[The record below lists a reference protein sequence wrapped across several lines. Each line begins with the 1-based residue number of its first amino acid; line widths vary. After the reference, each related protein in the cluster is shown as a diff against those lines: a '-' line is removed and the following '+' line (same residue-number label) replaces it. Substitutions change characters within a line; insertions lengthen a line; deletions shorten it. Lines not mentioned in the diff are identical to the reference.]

1 MNRDLVPVHFAVD
14 GQAPVSVSARG
25 LGGGGDE
32 PLARVMTLCPLA
44 LITFPSINF
53 QGKTLKLGF
62 VYFLSFTFA
71 KWKK

>member
-25 LGGGGDE
+25 LVGGGGE
-32 PLARVMTLCPLA
+32 PLARVMLSRLPLCPLA

-53 QGKTLKLGF
+53 QGKTLKL
-62 VYFLSFTFA
+62 
-71 KWKK
+71 